1 MTMQIRLIG
10 RRVAVALAI
19 LALVSLPAVAGWAV
33 AEVEDAEAFSAAA
46 DEAAMNTPPVSAA
59 AEEAAVVAP
68 TGKVARSAF
77 TSEIA
82 DREPVD
88 QITAL
93 ENDVT
98 RVYFFSELLGLEG
111 QTVMHNWEHNG
122 EVLAVVPFA
131 VGGPRWRV
139 YSSKNLDPLWLG
151 EWSVRVIDG
160 AGNELSLDRFTY
172 SKAEAA
178 PSAPASLEVD

>member
-1 MTMQIRLIG
+1 MTLQMRSIG
-10 RRVAVALAI
+10 RRAAVALAT
-19 LALVSLPAVAGWAV
+19 LALVGLPATAGWAV
-33 AEVEDAEAFSAAA
+33 AEMEGEEALSEAADAAA
-46 DEAAMNTPPVSAA
+46 VA
-59 AEEAAVVAP
+59 AP

-98 RVYFFSELLGLEG
+98 SIYFFSELIGLEG
-111 QTVMHNWEHNG
+111 QTVVHRWEHNG
-122 EVLAVVPFA
+122 EMLAEVPFE

-139 YSSKNLDPLWLG
+139 YSSKKLDPLWLG
-151 EWSVRVIDG
+151 EWSVRVVDG

>member
-1 MTMQIRLIG
+1 MTLQMRSIG
-10 RRVAVALAI
+10 RRAAVALATR
-19 LALVSLPAVAGWAV
+19 ALVGLPATAGWAV
-33 AEVEDAEAFSAAA
+33 AEMEGEEALSEAADAAA
-46 DEAAMNTPPVSAA
+46 VA
-59 AEEAAVVAP
+59 AP

-98 RVYFFSELLGLEG
+98 SIYFFSELIGLEG
-111 QTVMHNWEHNG
+111 QTVVHRWEHNG
-122 EVLAVVPFA
+122 EMLAEVPFE

-139 YSSKNLDPLWLG
+139 YSSKKLDPLWLG
-151 EWSVRVIDG
+151 EWSVRVVDG

>member
-1 MTMQIRLIG
+1 MTLQMRSIG
-10 RRVAVALAI
+10 RRAAVALAT
-19 LALVSLPAVAGWAV
+19 LALVGLPATAGWAV
-33 AEVEDAEAFSAAA
+33 AEMEGEEALSEAADAAA
-46 DEAAMNTPPVSAA
+46 VA
-59 AEEAAVVAP
+59 AP
-68 TGKVARSAF
+68 TGTVARSAF

-98 RVYFFSELLGLEG
+98 SIYFFSELIGLEG
-111 QTVMHNWEHNG
+111 QTVVHRWEHNG
-122 EVLAVVPFA
+122 EMLAEVPFE

-139 YSSKNLDPLWLG
+139 YSSKKLDPLWLG
-151 EWSVRVIDG
+151 EWSVRVVDG

>member
-1 MTMQIRLIG
+1 MTLQMRSIG
-10 RRVAVALAI
+10 RRAAVALAT
-19 LALVSLPAVAGWAV
+19 LALVGLPATAGWAV
-33 AEVEDAEAFSAAA
+33 AEMEGEEALSEAADAAA
-46 DEAAMNTPPVSAA
+46 VA
-59 AEEAAVVAP
+59 AP

-98 RVYFFSELLGLEG
+98 SIYFFSELIGLEG
-111 QTVMHNWEHNG
+111 QTVVHRWEHNG
-122 EVLAVVPFA
+122 EMLAEVPFE

-139 YSSKNLDPLWLG
+139 YSSKKLDPLWLG
-151 EWSVRVIDG
+151 EWSVRVVDG

-172 SKAEAA
+172 SKAEPA
-178 PSAPASLEVD
+178 PSAPTSLEVD